1 MPRITKAHMKESI
14 VSFANDAIQIIHENL
29 NLNDIINREDKPIIE
44 SNGWYY
50 YIHKS
55 VTNIKP
61 EIRIRRQNYR
71 QGNTQYFTPL
81 RICNGTPLAKQSVQL
96 EIQGQQLPINELN
109 GTPLKGACP
118 ISNLHRYKD
127 QLKGYRINEEAWIYK
142 EGMNCVF
149 GKDYGFLIDGFSVQD
164 YSKKAF

>member
-61 EIRIRRQNYR
+61 EIRSRRQNYR
-71 QGNTQYFTPL
+71 QGNTQYF
-81 RICNGTPLAKQSVQL
+81 
-96 EIQGQQLPINELN
+96 
-109 GTPLKGACP
+109 
-118 ISNLHRYKD
+118 KD

>member
-71 QGNTQYFTPL
+71 QGNTQYF
-81 RICNGTPLAKQSVQL
+81 
-96 EIQGQQLPINELN
+96 
-109 GTPLKGACP
+109 
-118 ISNLHRYKD
+118 KD